1 MRPTGRG
8 AGTALAAVA
17 LLGTGFAFGYP
28 ELAVLGSTAVV
39 ALACAVAYASIRPR
53 LDVTRSVEPDRVGRG
68 DSCTQTLTVHN
79 GSRLRA
85 ATLVA
90 EDRCGP
96 ANVPVPLLRLRPAH
110 DTTVEYPVP
119 TGKRGVVRLGPLT
132 VTRRDPLGLISA
144 GEDHGGTAQVWV
156 HPRVHPIQAVPVG
169 VMRSLDGRID
179 RVPYGSIT
187 FDRLRE
193 YLLGD
198 DLRRVHWRTSARVGE
213 LMVREQLDT
222 SLPRIVVLLDDR
234 AGAHH
239 DDSFEDCC
247 EAAASILVAAVRE
260 DLAVEL
266 VQVSDGATTSATTG
280 ASADVRPLLDR
291 LAEADPRPEPTPDTT
306 PDPATDALT
315 AVTRRLR
322 QHRIGDTLVYLTG
335 TPQPDGL
342 ASIGALTPAYPT
354 VIAAVFVADTTAGEN
369 LSTVDGLRILA
380 VTDAVDFA
388 AAWDG
393 VDRW

>member
-8 AGTALAAVA
+8 VGTAFAAAGLLAA
-17 LLGTGFAFGYP
+17 GFAFGYP
-28 ELAVLGSTAVV
+28 ELAVLGTTAVA
-39 ALACAVAYASIRPR
+39 ALTCAVAYAAIRPR
-53 LDVTRSVEPDRVGRG
+53 LDVTRGVEPDRVGRG
-68 DSCTQTLTVHN
+68 DPCTQTLTVHN

-90 EDRCGP
+90 RDRCG
-96 ANVPVPLLRLRPAH
+96 AETVPVPVLRLRPGM
-110 DTTVEYPVP
+110 DTTVDFPVP
-119 TGKRGVVRLGPLT
+119 TARRGVVRLGPLT
-132 VTRRDPLGLISA
+132 VTRRDPLGLV
-144 GEDHGGTAQVWV
+144 GVGRTHGRVAQVWV

-179 RVPYGSIT
+179 RIPYGSIT

-193 YLLGD
+193 YHLGD

-222 SLPRIVVLLDDR
+222 SLPHIVVLLDDR
-234 AGAHH
+234 AATHH

-247 EAAASILVAAVRE
+247 EAAASILVAAVRA

-266 VQVSDGATTSATTG
+266 VLVSDGVTTG
-280 ASADVRPLLDR
+280 TAAGDLRPLLDR
-291 LAEADPRPEPTPDTT
+291 LAEAGPRPTP
-306 PDPATDALT
+306 TDATAPLT

-322 QHRIGDTLVYLTG
+322 QNRIGDTLVFLTG
-335 TPQPDGL
+335 SARPESL
-342 ASIGALTPAYPT
+342 ALIGALSPAYST
-354 VIAAVFVADTTAGEN
+354 VVAAAF
-369 LSTVDGLRILA
+369 STNTYPDESSSAVDGLRVLT

-393 VDRW
+393 VDTW